1 MEITHKNNLKMPKKY
16 ENNLIQRNIQSGL
29 AQSYNLNPS
38 QKYQNALINLREGL
52 TELGN
57 LNDEKEMKRKSNT
70 LYNIRVD
77 NYIKDIQNQKNI
89 NNTKSERNKNT
100 NFMKT
105 KAKNISFTRPSKKLD
120 NNFLQQTNKTYLT
133 NENKSSGIRDL
144 NPHKISLY
152 KNNETDYEHNTQNNL
167 TIQQKE
173 INIVRKNKALIKKNQ
188 LYQQK
193 IKELMDNIK
202 KIQLNNQKLNT
213 DKNNFLKKINSI

>member
-77 NYIKDIQNQKNI
+77 NYIKDILVGHGSNM
-89 NNTKSERNKNT
+89 TV
-100 NFMKT
+100 
-105 KAKNISFTRPSKKLD
+105 KLK
-120 NNFLQQTNKTYLT
+120 FLYDIPYIL
-133 NENKSSGIRDL
+133 
-144 NPHKISLY
+144 
-152 KNNETDYEHNTQNNL
+152 
-167 TIQQKE
+167 
-173 INIVRKNKALIKKNQ
+173 
-188 LYQQK
+188 
-193 IKELMDNIK
+193 
-202 KIQLNNQKLNT
+202 
-213 DKNNFLKKINSI
+213 